1 MKKLLILLLTV
12 VLLAGCGKGK
22 PAKELVSEENAKGLV
37 LTILQGATEKDIKK
51 FTKDFDDGKYEY
63 DVEVIYNNMEY
74 EFEIN
79 AETGEIIS
87 WESEPARK

>member
-1 MKKLLILLLTV
+1 MKKLLTLILAV

-22 PAKELVSEENAKGLV
+22 PQKELVSEENAKGLV
-37 LTILQGATEKDIKK
+37 LTIVQGASEKDIKK
-51 FTKDFDDGKYEY
+51 FSKDFDDGKWHY
-63 DVEVIYNNMEY
+63 DIEVVYNKMEY

-87 WESEPARK
+87 WESEPAGK